1 MSKLAEFREKNPA
14 YKDVPDENLAP
25 ALHRKFYSHIPQD
38 EFYRQIGFGE
48 KQAPGLIKQGIAAVG
63 SLRQRMQAETN
74 ENRATSGVPEGPDSP
89 DEQNRAILAY
99 QKREREAAVRG
110 ELALRQSEVPAD
122 GYFPDNQSR
131 APGAV
136 DRPVAERRIRERN
149 LAAGRTTGEVV
160 SDAAGA
166 VGAGMQQI
174 LASFVGLF
182 APDSE
187 TAERM
192 QRAAQAADGN
202 LSPFLQAR
210 LEEARERIQAAAQ
223 DGLWDEVKVAADEY
237 LTDPTLFSYFALRTM
252 PSMLGVLGPAKLAQ
266 AAAAMRGASAAQIA
280 KVTAG
285 AAGAANAGMTG
296 GDARQQAYDTIYQ
309 ALREQ
314 GVPDEEARARALE
327 ESRLSAGVGA
337 VLGWLGGKY
346 GAEAGMLG
354 LGAGRTA
361 AGRAAGVIAG
371 ETGTELAEELA
382 PQLLTNSLASRI
394 DGRNPLEGL
403 GETAAQ
409 TVAGIGPMA
418 TAGAVGAARQPATE
432 ADAAGR
438 DLADLVEGAQFVQ
451 PADQAARQLLDPE
464 NAQLTEVPDAA
475 ASLDA
480 TGDQGQGAN
489 PRGGAGLARD
499 GGEGAAGGSG
509 AAGEAAPGGGAGMA
523 LGDPAG
529 QSTAGVVDPLDQLL
543 LEREA
548 AAIETGDPIEVL
560 VAQAEGAALRAAA
573 GPREA
578 AGAALL
584 GFPQSPQVESAK
596 EVPALP
602 RSEIRADGTLY
613 VAAPVEAVQNLTQ
626 ALGVTGLAGKLL
638 RTRNNETVVS
648 AKTAG
653 QVNAALRYALEPF
666 QYSAQDQADVE
677 LLARAQGARPGAIQL
692 VTPDAL
698 PATVQG
704 ASDARLSAADAI
716 FLGRVL
722 GANARSLVLFRAD
735 PKEVGL
741 GGAIIRGRTG
751 KVFLNVAGA
760 INPVAEAVH
769 EVGHSIR
776 RENEGA
782 YQAYLSALASTQAL
796 DMSDGALISWAQANF
811 DGGVTS
817 LDGALKAAGVANRD
831 ALLEEFV
838 MDATGRASVRPGFW
852 DTVFDELSKT
862 NPSALQAFI
871 QGMKALAARLRQEL
885 FQRGARFAGIEKHI
899 RDLEKLTELAGRYY
913 AQGAKA
919 AGQKVSDAHAEA
931 GTVVASKQRI
941 GPFAKA
947 ESARATQEWH
957 ARQGVQYEIEQTPEG
972 VFLARVGDTNG
983 QASSAQGT
991 GAGLARREGVRGVQP
1006 QDPGQHQRA
1015 DGRPERGTAV
1025 AGPSGE
1031 RGGYNRGDS
1040 RPTYGRP
1047 GKPGSVT
1054 VVGTHFSRQQRATLA
1069 GALFGTG
1076 HAAEEARRLEGADPA
1091 IRSRIYFYVDEGNG
1105 INAEAGTGGHAHEV
1119 ELSNLYD
1126 WDTDSEG
1133 VVSRN
1138 YRAGD
1143 HQSANVVEKA
1153 LVDAGY
1159 DGYYKAAAFG
1169 AAGKT
1174 QGVAVLLGKRHLGV
1188 PVAYL
1193 GQGDGKIPARPGAK
1207 PVKTDTVSPVTQA
1220 KELAAR
1226 ARALKGLPAG
1236 ELPASRWRDMLA
1248 GADEEVFQ
1256 AFDKAGLLDGEE
1268 RVYLSELAGRY
1279 VRQAAAGEVV
1289 RSPTRT
1295 LEKEN
1300 QVSITVGGKPGEFG
1314 WSPAAKLAAAQQE
1327 PAMDPAKLEGK
1338 EVPPFVGPTQQRPSL
1353 EAIGEAVRKV
1363 LAAKSARDTIEA
1375 LTGARITGVA
1385 QIAGSW
1391 EGKPEPSF
1399 VLTGEMSFEQANE
1412 ASKVLGFLMAQ
1423 DATVAAQPWFEE
1435 ADGQIPAILISQNKV
1450 MTAEQVQRLADAA
1463 RAAGLDYS
1471 TSVDGRGAK
1480 FLHFGDQD
1488 GYLALRAAV
1497 DEIRKAAGLKELT
1510 DFYVRSNLNDAET
1523 YLEGGVGSLLREER
1537 DQAGTGGPSD
1547 LFRRAVD
1554 SILVPYAK
1562 AVGAEGYRF
1571 SPERYGRRFGL
1582 TDAEVEYIRAALRPK
1597 SGKALSTVP
1606 IVTGAEKLEPPR
1618 NNTRTKPSS
1627 VSKNDLLWA
1636 LQNRAARVGFIEP
1649 GDYSPE
1655 ARKVIAEGLADE
1667 VIYNLGKESGKNAVG
1682 WYDAAI
1688 KKAKA
1693 QYEEV
1698 FPELRQDADR
1708 EMLFDAILGIAS
1720 QGNDVHSNAVFAGRV
1735 YFLMTREG
1743 MTLGEAVKT
1752 LSGTFG
1758 KQTVAIE
1765 KNYAKLQHLLDANGY
1780 DRARAFFNTKAT
1792 VGELNAILRKDT
1804 KLYGPDG
1811 KPLKIEGAAEQTV
1824 TGWMVFGPKIGSFI
1838 NNLHGDYSILT
1849 ADLWFSRTWNR
1860 MLGFVFNHKADKEN
1874 DQYVKLYRAMV
1885 EEARTGKGRDLVGTS
1900 LEEIDA
1906 WAADPESMLTFAR
1919 QVHLKREAE
1928 YKAIRDEAVTPLR
1941 QAAKNLLE
1949 NREEATEIPRTDQER
1964 HFQQT
1969 TVEAAQK
1976 IIRRKTGVNISIV
1989 DIQAVLWYH
1998 EKDLYKSFGVGDSKA
2013 EAADYADAARRFV
2026 ERFQEGDLFYVE
2038 KPKPRYVWG
2047 EKGSYLK
2054 DQAAGDRP
2062 AILRSPRRLLTAAW
2076 SKLAES
2082 PDVFQYPKSDAD
2094 TMQGVFKDLGVG
2106 FTVSERFVLSDK
2118 ETRRGVVKKWIVKG
2132 PDGREAEVFRNKKD
2146 EIWVNASALKVGVSR
2161 GAALYAGLLN
2171 YAYNSLGKLIGDPL
2185 GVSDM
2190 AIFRRTEN
2198 MLSSALKFGTTEH
2211 MAPAKEQQNPALF
2224 AGTMGHTSGVTEQ
2237 FKPLAWSD
2245 DHQENLANLLEV
2257 SYAHVT
2263 RFVPEVKDAYY
2274 DFNTGEFRWSATDRP
2289 LTRGDFERLARALRR
2304 GLGDPTVGVGGAEPA
2319 GSDSV
2324 PALRPGAVR
2333 GGATLQRAIL
2343 THTLLRAA
2351 SSEDGG
2357 RSSLAAIGGEL
2368 RGGLG
2373 REGQAPAGSG
2383 ADLSGILYS
2392 KTRLSVSDNGR
2403 GAVHATSEDLARAGS
2418 VPGAVFA
2425 TDAGPR
2431 VTERL
2436 AIGVDRVTT
2445 AEEAAHV
2452 LAAMRRNA
2460 EEKFQV
2466 LVLDA
2471 EQKPI
2476 AVLNLFAGATSQTS
2490 VFPGV
2495 VAKAVYETPGAATVW
2510 YAHNHPSGSPV
2521 PSDADLRMTRALST
2535 SFGPGTSI
2543 EVGGHVI
2550 LAGTRYGALE
2560 GETGNPLPGG
2570 AIKPRA
2576 RNKSVPVTVR
2586 RIKKAGTLAD
2596 AITSPDEAPQVIERV
2611 AQGKTGIVFANA
2623 ANAPV
2628 AFLPMSAEQ
2637 MQALRDGS
2645 SARTLFGAAAKANA
2659 SVAFLYFDR
2668 SVGSAKADRAQ
2679 RNLAHALNARD
2690 VRMLDAFFYNR
2701 DGDLTSMAARGILES
2716 GDGDG
2721 IFRSAAR
2728 IQTAAFPAPALPDS
2742 RSKRVLDKVIYNLQ
2756 DRLVDLKEIQ
2766 KSIEAAGRTIRDEFN
2781 PYMAETLMHGKAAYR
2796 VQHFLEQEIEPVL
2809 ALMRGAGISV
2819 EELNRYLHARHAA
2832 ERNAAMAKR
2841 NPNQDELDQL
2851 IQDAGEELLDAEL
2864 AASADPTDGAAQR
2877 RVIRAQTRLD
2887 ALRAAKPW
2895 SGTEEERQRLSG
2907 MSNDEAKA
2915 ILDAAHGGPKAAVYR
2930 KLGQKI
2936 DAITGQT
2943 RSEMAAYGLES
2954 LEMVGAM
2961 DQAYDHYV
2969 PLHRDMDESD
2979 LLDTMGGTGRGFSIR
2994 GSQVK
2999 RATGSLR
3006 AVENI
3011 LANVV
3016 AQREATI
3023 VRGEKNR
3030 VAKALYGL
3038 VMEHPNA
3045 DLYTVVRPGM
3055 PEKQLRT
3062 ELQSMG
3068 LDPATVDTMVK
3079 APMVSVINERTGLAE
3094 RRVNPMYSR
3103 LDNAVVLR
3111 INGEDRVILFNK
3123 KSDRAVR
3130 LVRALRNDDA
3140 ESGGS
3145 RFIMDH
3151 IGPITRYLAAINTQY
3166 NPIFGLTNFVRDLQS
3181 AALNL
3186 ETTPIADHKAQLVG
3200 NIPAAIR
3207 GIWNWERGDR
3217 QHSWA
3222 KLYEEFLADGG
3233 ATGYRDAYGSLAD
3246 RAAAIERDLGKT
3258 GLRNAAGIRQVL
3270 TLLSDY
3276 NTAVE
3281 NATRLAA
3288 YKAARDAGISRAKAA
3303 DLAKDI
3309 TVNFNRKGARSG
3321 FWASLYAFFN
3331 SAVQGTERTVRVL
3344 RGPTGKKILGAGVAL
3359 GAMNAALGMLL
3370 LGDDWDEIPEF
3381 ERAKHLI
3388 LPLPWTEQKYVKIP
3402 YPLGYNAIPN
3412 AGRSVVEMAVYRD
3425 RLGERGLALLGE
3437 TLDAFNPISASTMVG
3452 MVMPSVL
3459 DPAVELASNQDAF
3472 GRPISKEDLSPL
3484 DPTPGFTRAREGTA
3498 GPFKALAQ
3506 GINAAT
3512 GGDDYAP
3519 GLWSPTAE
3527 QISYVFGVATG
3538 GLGREVEKFVA
3549 TGEATVKGDPLPP
3562 YKIPVVGRFY
3572 GEAGGDNVIRKQY
3585 FDAIREVNIA
3595 ENQLKGRARDGK
3607 DIDGFELGALAQT
3620 SRRFQSV
3627 IGALQKEALRTRD
3640 REERKRINREIVNL
3654 QRQFVDL
3661 VAQSRP

>member
-14 YKDVPDENLAP
+14 YKDVPDEKLAP

-38 EFYRQIGFGE
+38 EFYQQIGFGE
-48 KQAPGLIKQGIAAVG
+48 KQAPGLIERGVAAIG
-63 SLRQRMQAETN
+63 NLRRRMQAETN
-74 ENRATSGVPEGPDSP
+74 ENLAASGVPEGPDSP

-99 QKREREAAVRG
+99 QRREREAELRR
-110 ELALRQSEVPAD
+110 ELAPRQSEVPAD

-131 APGAV
+131 APSAV
-136 DRPVAERRIRERN
+136 DRLVAERRIRDRKI
-149 LAAGRTTGEVV
+149 AAGRTTGEVIR
-160 SDAAGA
+160 DAAGA

-174 LASFVGLF
+174 PASFVGLF

-187 TAERM
+187 TVKRM

-202 LSPFLQAR
+202 LSPYLQAR

-280 KVTAG
+280 RVTAG

-296 GDARQQAYDTIYQ
+296 GDARQQAYDTLYQ

-337 VLGWLGGKY
+337 AIGWFGPRV
-346 GAEAGMLG
+346 GAEGALLG
-354 LGAGRTA
+354 QAAGRTA

-371 ETGTELAEELA
+371 ETGTELAEGLA

-418 TAGAVGAARQPATE
+418 TVGAVGAARRPATE
-432 ADAAGR
+432 ADAAAR
-438 DLADLVEGAQFVQ
+438 DLQDLVEGSRFVQ
-451 PADQAARQLLDPE
+451 PADQVARQLLDPE

-480 TGDQGQGAN
+480 TGDQGQGAD

-509 AAGEAAPGGGAGMA
+509 AAGEAASGGGAGVS

-529 QSTAGVVDPLDQLL
+529 QSVAGVVDPLDQLIL
-543 LEREA
+543 QREQEA
-548 AAIETGDPIEVL
+548 LATGDPIEVL
-560 VAQAEGAALRAAA
+560 VAQAENTALRAAA
-573 GPREA
+573 TPRPTPA
-578 AGAALL
+578 PAWGMQQPGAATI
-584 GFPQSPQVESAK
+584 PTVVQP
-596 EVPALP
+596 
-602 RSEIRADGTLY
+602 DGTLR
-613 VAAPVEAVQNLTQ
+613 VSAPVEAVQNLTQ
-626 ALGVTGLAGKLL
+626 ALGVPGLAGKLL

-648 AKTAG
+648 AKTAD
-653 QVNAALRYALEPF
+653 QVNAALQYALEPF
-666 QYSAQDQADVE
+666 RYSAQDQADVE

-796 DMSDGALISWAQANF
+796 DMSDDALISWAQANF

-862 NPSALQAFI
+862 NPSALQALI

-919 AGQKVSDAHAEA
+919 AGQKVSDAYAEA

-947 ESARATQEWH
+947 ESARATQEWY

-983 QASSAQGT
+983 QASSAQG
-991 GAGLARREGVRGVQP
+991 AGTDTQPRGRSAGVRRAAVE
-1006 QDPGQHQRA
+1006 DLAEHQHL
-1015 DGRPERGTAV
+1015 DGRSGRAAAV
-1025 AGPSGE
+1025 SGSAGE
-1031 RGGYNRGDS
+1031 RGGYSRGVELP
-1040 RPTYGRP
+1040 RYGRP
-1047 GKPGSVT
+1047 TQEGAVT
-1054 VVGTHFSRQQRATLA
+1054 VVGTHFSHQQRQHLA

-1076 HAAEEARRLEGADPA
+1076 HAAEEAARLEGADPE
-1091 IRSRIYFYVDEGNG
+1091 IRSRVYFYVDEGNG
-1105 INAEAGTGGHAHEV
+1105 VTAEIGTGRHAHEV

-1126 WDTDSEG
+1126 LSTDALGLYARRSGTTDGER
-1133 VVSRN
+1133 SN
-1138 YRAGD
+1138 
-1143 HQSANVVEKA
+1143 NFEKA

-1159 DGYYKAAAFG
+1159 DGYYKAAALG

-1207 PVKTDTVSPVTQA
+1207 PAKTDTVSPVTQA

-1226 ARALKGLPAG
+1226 ARALKGMPAG

-1295 LEKEN
+1295 LKKEN

-1314 WSPAAKLAAAQQE
+1314 WSPAAKLAVAQQE
-1327 PAMDPAKLEGK
+1327 PGLDPTKLEGK
-1338 EVPPFVGPTQQRPSL
+1338 EVPPFVGPTQQRPNL

-1363 LAAKSARDTIEA
+1363 LAAKAARDTIEA

-1435 ADGQIPAILISQNKV
+1435 VDDQIQAILISQNKV
-1450 MTAEQVQRLADAA
+1450 MTAEQVKALSDAA
-1463 RAAGLDYS
+1463 REAGLDYS
-1471 TSVDGRGAK
+1471 TTVDGRGAK

-1488 GYLALRAAV
+1488 GFRALSRQVADIA
-1497 DEIRKAAGLKELT
+1497 KAAGLKEIT
-1510 DFYVRSNLNDAET
+1510 PFYIRSNLNEAET
-1523 YLEGGVGSLLREER
+1523 YLEGGVGSALRGTGAEVR
-1537 DQAGTGGPSD
+1537 TGGPPD

-1682 WYDAAI
+1682 WYDAAL

-1720 QGNDVHSNAVFAGRV
+1720 QGNDVYSNAVFAGRV

-1743 MTLGEAVKT
+1743 MTPGEAVKT

-1792 VGELNAILRKDT
+1792 VGELNAVLRKDT

-1838 NNLHGDYSILT
+1838 NNLHGDYSTLT

-1860 MLGFVFNHKADKEN
+1860 MLGFVFNYKANKEN

-1949 NREEATEIPRTDQER
+1949 NREGATEIPRTDQER

-1976 IIRRKTGVNISIV
+1976 IIRRKTGVNISIA

-1998 EKDLYKSFGVGDSKA
+1998 EKNLYKSFGVGDSKA

-2038 KPKPRYVWG
+2038 RPKPRYVWG

-2094 TMQGVFKDLGVG
+2094 TMQGVFKDLDVG
-2106 FTVSERFVLSDK
+2106 FTVSERFILSDK
-2118 ETRRGVVKKWIVKG
+2118 ETRRGVVKKWIVKA

-2146 EIWVNASALKVGVSR
+2146 EIWVNAAALKVGVSR

-2171 YAYNSLGKLIGDPL
+2171 YAYNSMGKLIGDPL

-2198 MLSSALKFGTTEH
+2198 MLSSALKFGTTKH

-2263 RFVPEVKDAYY
+2263 RFVPEVKNAYY
-2274 DFNTGEFRWSATDRP
+2274 DFNTREFRWSDSDRP
-2289 LTRGDFERLARALRR
+2289 LTRGDFKRLARALRR

-2319 GSDSV
+2319 GSDLV
-2324 PALRPGAVR
+2324 PAFRPGAVR
-2333 GGATLQRAIL
+2333 GSATLQRAIL

-2368 RGGLG
+2368 RGGLDG
-2373 REGQAPAGSG
+2373 AGQTAAGSG
-2383 ADLSGILYS
+2383 AGLSGILYS
-2392 KTRLSVSDNGR
+2392 KTRLSVSNNGR

-2535 SFGPGTSI
+2535 SFGPGTGI

-2560 GETGNPLPGG
+2560 GETGDPLPGG

-2596 AITSPDEAPQVIERV
+2596 AITSPDEALQVIERV

-2637 MQALRDGS
+2637 MQTLRDGS

-2659 SVAFLYFDR
+2659 SAAFLYFDR
-2668 SVGSAKADRAQ
+2668 SVGSAEADRAQ

-2716 GDGDG
+2716 SDGDG

-2979 LLDTMGGTGRGFSIR
+2979 LLDTMGGTGQGFSIR

-3038 VMEHPNA
+3038 VMEHPNP
-3045 DLYTVVRPGM
+3045 DLFTVIRPGM
-3055 PEKQLRT
+3055 PEKQLRA

-3123 KSDRAVR
+3123 ESDRAVR

-3166 NPIFGLTNFVRDLQS
+3166 NPIFGLTNFVRDLQG

-3186 ETTPIADHKAQLVG
+3186 ETTPIADRKAQLVG

-3246 RAAAIERDLGKT
+3246 RAAAIERDLGKM

-3288 YKAARDAGISRAKAA
+3288 YKAARDAGMSRPKAA

-3412 AGRSVVEMAVYRD
+3412 VGRSVVEMAVYRD

-3459 DPAVELASNQDAF
+3459 DPVVELASNQNAF

-3484 DPTPGFTRAREGTA
+3484 DPTPGFTRAQEGTA

-3527 QISYVFGVATG
+3527 QLSYVFGVATG
-3538 GLGREVEKFVA
+3538 GLGREIEKFIA

-3562 YKIPVVGRFY
+3562 YKLPVVGRFY

-3607 DIDGFELGALAQT
+3607 DIDGFELGALAQA
-3620 SRRFQSV
+3620 SRRFQSG
-3627 IGALQKEALRTRD
+3627 ISALQKEAQRTRD
-3640 REERKRINREIVNL
+3640 REERKRINQEIVEL
-3654 QRQFVDL
+3654 QRQFVEL